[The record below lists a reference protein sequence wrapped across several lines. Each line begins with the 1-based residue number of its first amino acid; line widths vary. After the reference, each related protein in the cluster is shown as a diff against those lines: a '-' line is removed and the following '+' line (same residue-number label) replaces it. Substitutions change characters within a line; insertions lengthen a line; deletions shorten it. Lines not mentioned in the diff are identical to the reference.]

1 MLTKDQHYNLTVIK
15 ILERGAVCTVSGVDN
30 RTGFVHIS
38 KIANFFVSNIA
49 DFVTVGD
56 TYDGICLDPE
66 KFNFSLLHL
75 DLQKKQSADTEKI
88 EKHEK
93 PEKPIRQETAKK
105 TTQPPSER
113 KPYSRPK
120 IYSLDDMIARA
131 DASLKDKQ
139 RSRHNDRAK
148 QRKRHK
154 NSDYDDD

>member
-15 ILERGAVCTVSGVDN
+15 ILERGAVCTVSGIDN

-38 KIANFFVSNIA
+38 QTANCFVQNIA
-49 DFVTVGD
+49 DFVTIGE

-75 DLQKKQSADTEKI
+75 DLKKKQTYPIDDEKTEKSV
-88 EKHEK
+88 
-93 PEKPIRQETAKK
+93 RQELAKK
-105 TTQPPSER
+105 TTQPSSER
-113 KPYSRPK
+113 KPFSQKPK
-120 IYSLDDMIARA
+120 TYSLDDMIARA

-154 NSDYDDD
+154 NSEYDDD